1 MELEHIQEA
10 ATPAEMAA
18 ALEEHKDVLH
28 VLRHSH
34 PQDPSV
40 REEDYRGHRIKV
52 VTTYAITIDDQP
64 VTGHLNIDN
73 NGSVHYHAIPNQE
86 FPSMIG
92 MVKRI
97 IDVSIDLGTI
107 DSGGPDHSGH
117 DHDSG
122 EG

>member
-1 MELEHIQEA
+1 MELEDLEKA
-10 ATPAEMAA
+10 ATPAEMAV
-18 ALEEHKDVLH
+18 ALEEHNDVLH
-28 VLRHSH
+28 VLQHSH
-34 PQDPSV
+34 AQEPSV
-40 REEDYRGHRIKV
+40 REETYKGHRIKV
-52 VTTYAITIDDQP
+52 VTTYEIAIDGQP

-97 IDVSIDLGTI
+97 IDLSIDLGTI
-107 DSGGPDHSGH
+107 DSGGHDHGGH
-117 DHDSG
+117 DHDHG